1 MGIRKIMGIL
11 PTLLL
16 VLAIFANCA
25 MAGSCLCG
33 QACLHGLPIKAEVK
47 SGSFI
52 HVRCFGTFC
61 KSCAL
66 EKGQAF
72 KAANS
77 ATPIVT
83 LKILDT
89 TLIVSTFPDYHSI
102 NHVTKVF
109 PSFCAYASIQIRE
122 ETDAKGKYCFCNTYY
137 ERKSI

>member
-1 MGIRKIMGIL
+1 MEIRKIIGIL

-16 VLAIFANCA
+16 VSAIFANCA
-25 MAGSCLCG
+25 MAGTCLCG

-52 HVRCFGTFC
+52 HMRCFGTFC
-61 KSCAL
+61 KSCSL

-77 ATPIVT
+77 GAPIVT

-89 TLIVSTFPDYHSI
+89 TFIVSTFPDYHSI
-102 NHVTKVF
+102 NYVTKVF
-109 PSFCAYASIQIRE
+109 PSFYAYATCSSSPIYLKNRSLL
-122 ETDAKGKYCFCNTYY
+122 C
-137 ERKSI
+137 